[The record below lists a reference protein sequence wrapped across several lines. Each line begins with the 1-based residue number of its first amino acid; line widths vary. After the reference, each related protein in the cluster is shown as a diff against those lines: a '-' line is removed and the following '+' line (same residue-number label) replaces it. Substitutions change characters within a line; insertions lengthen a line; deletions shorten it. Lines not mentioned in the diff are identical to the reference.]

1 MTFQKLILNQASSSG
16 QMNTILTFYDI
27 TEPPVQSPL
36 SGIPIPL
43 LRRAISILAKSGRAQ
58 MIGVADGEG
67 VRFLSGT
74 KK

>member
-1 MTFQKLILNQASSSG
+1 
-16 QMNTILTFYDI
+16 MNSIMTFYDI
-27 TEPPVQSPL
+27 TDPPVQSPL
-36 SGIPIPL
+36 SGIPVPL
-43 LRRAISILAKSGRAQ
+43 LRKAINILAKTGRAQ

>member
-1 MTFQKLILNQASSSG
+1 
-16 QMNTILTFYDI
+16 MNTILTFYDI

-43 LRRAISILAKSGRAQ
+43 LRRAIGILSKSGRAQ

-67 VRFLSGT
+67 VRFLLGAR
-74 KK
+74 K